1 MTTIEILERMSRV
14 AEQAA
19 GEGIDPW
26 NLPVKVLLKRYYKEG
41 GCKTQEY
48 NVLCL
53 SCNTENHI
61 IATKADKPMAFKEF
75 LMSMSVRS
83 EEKFWYVHGIFGITS
98 VYSTENAHIMNIG
111 YNVRGDKIIIVAE
124 EWVD

>member
-41 GCKTQEY
+41 CNTKEY

-53 SCNTENHI
+53 SNKAYNHI
-61 IATKADKPMAFKEF
+61 VITGADVPMAFKEF
-75 LMSMSVRS
+75 VMRMAAKS
-83 EEKFWYVHGIFGITS
+83 EEIYWYVHDVFGPPNPS
-98 VYSTENAHIMNIG
+98 SSNAHIMNMG
-111 YNVRGDKIIIVAE
+111 YNFRGNKILIVAE
-124 EWVD
+124 VWVD

>member
-1 MTTIEILERMSRV
+1 MTTEEILRKMSRV

-41 GCKTQEY
+41 GCKAQEY

-53 SCNTENHI
+53 KCSMYNRIVITE
-61 IATKADKPMAFKEF
+61 ADKPMTFKEF
-75 LMSMSVRS
+75 LMCMSAKS
-83 EEKFWYVHGIFGITS
+83 EEIYWYVHEVFGMGGS
-98 VYSTENAHIMNIG
+98 FSTGNAHIMNMG
-111 YNVRGDKIIIVAE
+111 YSFRGNKILIVAE
-124 EWVD
+124 IWVD

>member
-1 MTTIEILERMSRV
+1 MTTEEILRKMSRV

-41 GCKTQEY
+41 GCKAQEY

-53 SCNTENHI
+53 S
-61 IATKADKPMAFKEF
+61 TKLYNNIVITGADVPMSFKEF
-75 LMSMSVRS
+75 LMCMSVKS
-83 EEKFWYVHGIFGITS
+83 EEYYWYVHDVFGPPNPS
-98 VYSTENAHIMNIG
+98 SSNAHIMNMG
-111 YNVRGDKIIIVAE
+111 YSFRGNKILIVAE
-124 EWVD
+124 VWVD